1 MPLVTVSAKGQIVI
15 PRVVRKRLGLEQGS
29 KVRVDVAGRAAV
41 LRPVK
46 RGRTGWQ
53 RWKGHFAGKGLLK
66 ALASEHAKE
75 IARDKRPR
83 P

>member
-15 PRVVRKRLGLEQGS
+15 PRVVRERLGLEQGTQ
-29 KVRVDVAGRAAV
+29 VRVDVAGGAAV

-46 RGRTGWQ
+46 KGQTGWQ

-66 ALASEHAKE
+66 ALVSDHAKE
-75 IARDKRPR
+75 IARDKRSR